1 MLLLRDCRYV
11 VTPTE
16 DGDVKVLEG
25 VSILI
30 NDDGVI
36 RQVGDV
42 DVNGAEVVKCDGV
55 AIPGLFNAHTHLAMT
70 MFRGLVSDHELEDW
84 LNIIWGMEK
93 RLTSDVVLKGFELG
107 LIESIMNGTSAV
119 LDMYFNPDVVDLVE
133 RYGIRVFEGPTF
145 IDNLRDPKL
154 TENELRNLVSR
165 VRDSKLIKPI
175 LNLHSVYANSEDTLM
190 RVRELKEELN
200 LRLHTHVSE
209 TRREVYT
216 VRGRYGLYPVEV
228 LSKFGLLDSSAIL
241 VHLGWVTNW
250 ELELIV
256 RAQATAVHCP
266 SSNMKLA
273 TAGFFPIKELLKGT
287 NVALGTDGPGT
298 GDSLDMFKE
307 MRMAVLLQR
316 NNYWDAKALTAKE
329 ALLMATVNGYRSVG
343 LRGGLIAPGYL
354 GDVTVL
360 DIKDPRINPL
370 NKLNVANNIV
380 YSSNGGMVKYLV
392 VNGKVVYGPHNRE
405 ELIERALVISRELN
419 EYLRGMLNG

>member
-1 MLLLRDCRYV
+1 
-11 VTPTE
+11 
-16 DGDVKVLEG
+16 
-25 VSILI
+25 
-30 NDDGVI
+30 
-36 RQVGDV
+36 
-42 DVNGAEVVKCDGV
+42 
-55 AIPGLFNAHTHLAMT
+55 
-70 MFRGLVSDHELEDW
+70 
-84 LNIIWGMEK
+84 
-93 RLTSDVVLKGFELG
+93 
-107 LIESIMNGTSAV
+107 
-119 LDMYFNPDVVDLVE
+119 
-133 RYGIRVFEGPTF
+133 
-145 IDNLRDPKL
+145 
-154 TENELRNLVSR
+154 
-165 VRDSKLIKPI
+165 
-175 LNLHSVYANSEDTLM
+175 
-190 RVRELKEELN
+190 
-200 LRLHTHVSE
+200 
-209 TRREVYT
+209 
-216 VRGRYGLYPVEV
+216 
-228 LSKFGLLDSSAIL
+228 
-241 VHLGWVTNW
+241 
-250 ELELIV
+250 
-256 RAQATAVHCP
+256 
-266 SSNMKLA
+266 A

-360 DIKDPRINPL
+360 DVKDPRINPL